1 MDHVCTHIMGGYIRR
16 NGLRAHILPNISKG
30 MCILG
35 YSYYSELSDQYSFD
49 ECLINSFRSCC
60 LVLPAITTQNF
71 SWILTDKMF
80 GLLIFAHQ
88 SIIPLLGH
96 NY

>member
-1 MDHVCTHIMGGYIRR
+1 MYALILWEGTLGGMGYVHTFYQISQKVCAFWI
-16 NGLRAHILPNISKG
+16 ILIIPN
-30 MCILG
+30 M
-35 YSYYSELSDQYSFD
+35 SDQYSFD